1 MWAGKKIPLEVERC
15 ELLAHGPVLTRLA
28 QYPTGPGLEV
38 TTTVTAYPHFEHL
51 DIDVR
56 LNKTIFHDL
65 ERVTQVFPVGKK
77 DAVPLAQTPGAF
89 LRVAPA
95 PWGRPHTPRAGWF
108 YTDCSRARCV

>member
-51 DIDVR
+51 EAVEKASR
-56 LNKTIFHDL
+56 TLIF
-65 ERVTQVFPVGKK
+65 
-77 DAVPLAQTPGAF
+77 GA
-89 LRVAPA
+89 
-95 PWGRPHTPRAGWF
+95 
-108 YTDCSRARCV
+108 